1 MKGFSLMTLLG
12 YVMTAMP
19 YLAATGLGVLL
30 PALGAL
36 CYARFGV
43 GLLVLLGMYA
53 VEALFMDVGGI
64 QLGIALYVTD
74 FALIFMG
81 AVAALRLLSA
91 HAAPKRHWA
100 WLLFG
105 LTFVLS
111 LGLGL
116 ASFGST
122 AGVQARPYFYFL
134 VAWSYGLSF
143 EITSRHLRLVLNSLV
158 AIAVLMLCITA
169 YRWVVYYVPV
179 RELLPEGGS
188 YNVDGPIRVIR
199 SFEALVLAEVLVIGL
214 LLHRAASGFTLARIL
229 SPLILACVVVLQHR
243 SVWVATFAGLMGAIL
258 IARSRAGKSAE
269 QAVLAVVIVAVTALP
284 LALDDRLAGIG
295 VQVGSSAGSA
305 LDGRG
310 TTGERVES
318 WKEIVGQWAQG
329 GPRSILIGQSFGSDP
344 TRYVHDQDRGGLR
357 KISYT
362 AHNFYVQTLANM
374 GLLGL
379 GSFLVAAGYVLRG
392 LYRICAAGNE
402 GPEANALLVLI
413 IMQLAYYVPYG
424 TDYLQSLLF
433 GIALAY
439 VAVHDRK
446 GGVAKASGG
455 AAMRPLVRPSRW
467 A

>member
-1 MKGFSLMTLLG
+1 MRGFSLMTLLG
-12 YVMTAMP
+12 YAMTAMP
-19 YLAATGLGVLL
+19 YVIATALGVLL

-74 FALIFMG
+74 FALIFVG
-81 AVAALRLLSA
+81 AVAALRLLSI
-91 HAAPKRHWA
+91 HAVPKRHWA
-100 WLLFG
+100 WLVFG
-105 LTFVLS
+105 LTFVVS

-134 VAWSYGLSF
+134 VAWSYGMSF
-143 EITSRHLRLVLNSLV
+143 EITFRHVRLAMNSLV
-158 AIAVLMLCITA
+158 AIAVLLLLITA
-169 YRWVVYYVPV
+169 FRWVVYYLPV

-199 SFEALVLAEVLVIGL
+199 SFEALVLAEVLVVGL
-214 LLHRAASGFTLARIL
+214 LLHRAARGFTLARIL
-229 SPLILACVVVLQHR
+229 SPLILAFVVVLQHR

-269 QAVLAVVIVAVTALP
+269 QVVLAVVIVAVTALP
-284 LALDDRLAGIG
+284 LAIDDRLAGIG
-295 VQVGSSAGSA
+295 GQLGSSAGSA
-305 LDGRG
+305 LEGRG

-318 WKEIVGQWAQG
+318 WKEIVGQWSQG

-379 GSFLVAAGYVLRG
+379 GSFLAAAAYVLRG
-392 LYRICAAGNE
+392 LYRICAESTE
-402 GPEANALLVLI
+402 GAEANALLVLI
-413 IMQLAYYVPYG
+413 IMQLVYYVPYG
-424 TDYLQSLLF
+424 TDYLQSLFF
-433 GIALAY
+433 GVALAY
-439 VAVHDRK
+439 VAVHERK
-446 GGVAKASGG
+446 RRVSRNGTST
-455 AAMRPLVRPSRW
+455 AMRPPARLSRW

>member
-1 MKGFSLMTLLG
+1 MKGLSLMTLLG
-12 YVMTAMP
+12 YVLTAIP
-19 YLAATGLGVLL
+19 YLVASALGVLL

-43 GLLVLLGMYA
+43 GLLVIFGMYA
-53 VEALFMDVGGI
+53 IEALFMEVAGI

-81 AVAALRLLSA
+81 AVALLRLLSP
-91 HAAPKRHWA
+91 HTAPRRHWA
-100 WLLFG
+100 WLVFALGF
-105 LTFVLS
+105 LVS

-134 VAWSYGLSF
+134 VTWSYGLSF
-143 EITSRHLRLVLNSLV
+143 EITTRHLRLALNSLV
-158 AIAVLMLCITA
+158 VIAVLLLFITA
-169 YRWVVYYVPV
+169 YRWVVYYLPI

-199 SFEALVLAEVLVIGL
+199 SFEALVIAEVLVIGL
-214 LLHRAASGFTLARIL
+214 LFHRAASGFTLARIL
-229 SPLILACVVVLQHR
+229 SPLLLACVVVLQHR
-243 SVWVATFAGLMGAIL
+243 SVWVATFAGLVGAIL
-258 IARSRAGKSAE
+258 VARSRAGKSAE
-269 QAVLAVVIVAVTALP
+269 QVVLAVVI
-284 LALDDRLAGIG
+284 LADIG
-295 VQVGSSAGSA
+295 VQVGSSASSA

-318 WKEIVGQWAQG
+318 WKEIVSQWAQG

-362 AHNFYVQTLANM
+362 AHNFYVQTLSNM

-379 GSFLVAAGYVLRG
+379 GCFLVAATYTLRG
-392 LYRICAAGNE
+392 LYRICAAGTE
-402 GPEANALLVLI
+402 GEEVNALLVLI
-413 IMQLAYYVPYG
+413 IMQLVYYVPYG

-439 VAVHDRK
+439 VAVHERK
-446 GGVAKASGG
+446 RKMAQGAGSGE
-455 AAMRPLVRPSRW
+455 MRPMAHTSR
-467 A
+467 